1 MKEIQYN
8 RAKYNICIL
17 FYLLLLILYP
27 LLYAAHAEII
37 ERVVAFI
44 DDDAIMLSE
53 FNKAY
58 EIAVQRDKNISKKDV
73 LNTMINRRLLLKE
86 AERLHI
92 SPENYTGDKEDA
104 IIREYI
110 DTRIKA
116 FIRIP
121 MGRIEAF
128 YNANKERFKGRPFYE
143 VKNDIE
149 RLLLEEEVN
158 KRLLA
163 EINKLRE
170 KSYIWENL
178 DGARSAGYWRREGRS
193 KKKNP

>member
-44 DDDAIMLSE
+44 DDDAITLSE

-92 SPENYTGDKEDA
+92 SPENYKGDKEDA

-158 KRLLA
+158 KRLVA

-170 KSYIWENL
+170 KSYIWENSDAL
-178 DGARSAGYWRREGRS
+178 KDSR
-193 KKKNP
+193 P